1 MNKTNSTNNGAPRS
15 RSQQRPQQRAPQRPQ
30 QKPSQR
36 QMSGDE
42 RIVNRTTQRRRKNRR
57 KKLIARA
64 VIGLIFLIIGVILV
78 LTMFFNITAINIM
91 GDTVYSA
98 QQVID
103 SSEVEI
109 GDNLIFISKKD
120 INEKISTKLPYI
132 ESVEIKRNL
141 PTEMEITVTKTE
153 AKFAIFVDG
162 YYTLLNHNGKVLE
175 SGLEFVGEGITILNM
190 GEISQ
195 QTVGYS
201 LVPVNEKAFTKLML
215 VEKALK
221 ECNLTGIT
229 SMDLSDIFNIKLV
242 YEGRITLELG
252 ETDSGNITKKLS
264 LGKAAIET
272 QNEENPEYRGS
283 INLTVDGKG
292 YWATEPDSTTEN
304 STEASTGEGESLTE
318 NSSENT
324 NENES
329 QTEAE
334 GTTAP

>member
-1 MNKTNSTNNGAPRS
+1 MNKTNSTNNGASRP
-15 RSQQRPQQRAPQRPQ
+15 RSQQRPQQRASQRPQ

-78 LTMFFNITAINIM
+78 LTMFFNITAINVM
-91 GDTVYSA
+91 GDTVYPA
-98 QQVID
+98 QDVID
-103 SSEVEI
+103 MSEVEI

-132 ESVEIKRNL
+132 ESVEIKRKL

-162 YYTLLNHNGKVLE
+162 YYTLLNNNGKVLE
-175 SGLEFVGEGITILNM
+175 SGLEFAPEGITLINV
-190 GEISQ
+190 GEISE
-195 QTVGYS
+195 QTIGFT
-201 LVPVNEKAFTKLML
+201 LVTANEKVFSKLML
-215 VEKALK
+215 VEEALA
-221 ECNLTGIT
+221 ESNLSNIT
-229 SMDLSDIFNIKLV
+229 SIDLSDIYNIKLI

-292 YWATEPDSTTEN
+292 YWGTEPDSSAEKPTE
-304 STEASTGEGESLTE
+304 SVTGEGESSTE
-318 NSSENT
+318 NSSEN
-324 NENES
+324 ES
-329 QTEAE
+329 QAEPE
-334 GTTAP
+334 GTTNP